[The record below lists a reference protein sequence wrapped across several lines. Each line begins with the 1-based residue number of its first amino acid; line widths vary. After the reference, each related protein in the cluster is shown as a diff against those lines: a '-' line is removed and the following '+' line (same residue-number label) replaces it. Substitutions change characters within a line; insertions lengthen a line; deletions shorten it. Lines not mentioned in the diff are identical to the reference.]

1 MLLIT
6 GANGQLGTV
15 LRQLYPDALAVDA
28 DALDITDEA
37 AVLSF
42 AKDHHIDTI
51 VNAAAYTAVDK
62 AEDFPDPCRRVN
74 VDGVRNLAKT
84 GAKIVHIST
93 DYVFDGKA
101 SAPYVETDATAPQS
115 VYGQTKLDGEK
126 ALFET
131 AENAVIL
138 RTAWLYSPYGNNF
151 VKTMMRLGA
160 ERDALSVVFDQAG
173 TPTSVFDL
181 ALAVKAVLPD
191 INGRKLYHF
200 SDEGVTSWYD
210 FAVAVLRLTGLTK
223 CKVRPIR
230 SAEYPTKAARPAYS
244 VLDKTKIKTTYGIDI
259 PHWQESLEK
268 CLTRF

>member
-6 GANGQLGTV
+6 GANGQLGTA
-15 LRQLYPDALAVDA
+15 LRELYPDALAVDA
-28 DALDITDEA
+28 DVLDITDEK
-37 AVLSF
+37 AVLTF
-42 AKDHHIDTI
+42 ARENRIDAI

-62 AEDFPDPCRRVN
+62 AEDFPDLCRKVN

-101 SAPYVETDATAPQS
+101 CAPYVETDATAPQS
-115 VYGQTKLDGEK
+115 VYGQTKLEGEK

-131 AENAVIL
+131 AENAVVL

-151 VKTMMRLGA
+151 VKTMRRLGA
-160 ERDALSVVFDQAG
+160 EREKLSVVFDQAG
-173 TPTSVFDL
+173 TPTNAFDL
-181 ALAVKAVLPD
+181 AQAVKAVLPD
-191 INGRKLYHF
+191 VSGHGLYHF
-200 SDEGVTSWYD
+200 SDDGVTSWYD
-210 FAVAVLRLTGLTK
+210 FTVAILRLSGLTK

-230 SAEYPTKAARPAYS
+230 SAEYPMKAARPSYS
-244 VLDKTKIKTTYGIDI
+244 VLDKTKIKKTYGIDI